1 MIFAA
6 VDIGSNAARLLFAN
20 VFEANDKTYVEKA
33 TLVRIPTRLGEDV
46 YSISSISES
55 RVESLIK
62 TLQAYKLLIEVYNPV
77 DYDACATAAMREA
90 DNGLEVLERIRS
102 EVGFNV
108 RLIDGIEEA
117 NIIRRTNKIGF
128 EQPDNLTMYID
139 VGGGSTDISIMNHHE
154 ILDVQSFKIGTLR
167 LLKESVNEKEWDRLN
182 DMLQKYSR
190 DFGSLNIIG
199 SGGNI
204 NKINKLFGDQLSYTL
219 TTNQLKDAYFYLKEF
234 SLEER
239 IDKLGLRPDRADV
252 IVPAAEIFLFIMNI
266 VQADSI
272 LVPKIGLADGLVYQL
287 YEKYK
292 RKGENEFE

>member
-20 VFEANDKTYVEKA
+20 VFESNNMTYVEKA

-46 YSISSISES
+46 YSIHSISEA
-55 RVESLIK
+55 RADNLIK
-62 TLQAYKLLIEVYNPV
+62 TLVAFKLLIEVYNPV

-90 DNGLEVLERIRS
+90 DNGMEILERIRK

-139 VGGGSTDISIMNHHE
+139 VGGGSTDISVMNHHE

-167 LLKESVNEKEWDRLN
+167 LLKEGVKGKEWERLEALM
-182 DMLQKYSR
+182 DKYSR
-190 DFGSLNIIG
+190 DYGAMNLIG

-204 NKINKLFGDQLSYTL
+204 NKINKLFGDQVSYTL
-219 TTNQLKDAYFYLKEF
+219 SIEQLKDAYTYLRNF
-234 SLEER
+234 SLEDR

-266 VQADSI
+266 VKAPGI
-272 LVPKIGLADGLVYQL
+272 LVPKIGLADGLIYQL
-287 YEKYK
+287 YEKQK
-292 RKGENEFE
+292 RKKESEKG

>member
-20 VFEANDKTYVEKA
+20 VFEVNDKTYVEKA

-46 YSISSISES
+46 YSINSISDA
-55 RVESLIK
+55 RADNLIK
-62 TLQAYKLLIEVYNPV
+62 TLKAFSLLIEVYNPIAF
-77 DYDACATAAMREA
+77 DACATAAMREA
-90 DNGLEVLERIRS
+90 VNGLEVLERIRN

-167 LLKESVNEKEWDRLN
+167 LLKESVKENEWGRLN
-182 DMLQKYSR
+182 DLLRKYSR
-190 DFGSLNIIG
+190 DFGTLNIIG

-204 NKINKLFGDQLSYTL
+204 NKINKLYGDPVSYTL
-219 TTNQLKDAYFYLKEF
+219 SLEQLKDAYFFLKDF

-287 YEKYK
+287 YEKHK
-292 RKGENEFE
+292 KKGENDFE